1 MVKIQKCFDIFS
13 KICIQTEFPINTA
26 HILLARFE
34 KEKVNF
40 GIPTDST
47 PRLLL
52 WAGRTQA
59 AVEKVFDTLE
69 SKPLDAELIGL
80 LQNIQKYEQSGN
92 LYRGYTILEKNDANN
107 NSTAKSKTRI
117 IDHFDSEKRP
127 VVWLFTGMGS
137 QWTGMAESLLT
148 IDLFRETIYKL
159 HDILTPYGL
168 DLVNIV
174 TSVSKKTF
182 IFLNEI
188 CESMRV

>member
-1 MVKIQKCFDIFS
+1 MVKIQKYFDILS
-13 KICIQTEFPINTA
+13 KICIQTEFSINTA

-159 HDILTPYGL
+159 HDILTPFGL

-188 CESMRV
+188 CVVT

>member
-1 MVKIQKCFDIFS
+1 M
-13 KICIQTEFPINTA
+13 
-26 HILLARFE
+26 
-34 KEKVNF
+34 NF
-40 GIPTDST
+40 GIPADST

-107 NSTAKSKTRI
+107 NSTAKSKTRV

-148 IDLFRETIYKL
+148 IDLFRETIYKC

-174 TSVSKKTF
+174 TSVSKNTSTSF
-182 IFLNEI
+182 NEI
-188 CESMRV
+188 FTLLFILSILYDSDIVLGFRLYCFSLAFTC

>member
-1 MVKIQKCFDIFS
+1 M
-13 KICIQTEFPINTA
+13 
-26 HILLARFE
+26 
-34 KEKVNF
+34 
-40 GIPTDST
+40 
-47 PRLLL
+47 

-137 QWTGMAESLLT
+137 QVRVQNSCFFINVYFKQL
-148 IDLFRETIYKL
+148 I
-159 HDILTPYGL
+159 
-168 DLVNIV
+168 
-174 TSVSKKTF
+174 SVDG
-182 IFLNEI
+182 NG
-188 CESMRV
+188 

>member
-1 MVKIQKCFDIFS
+1 MVKMQKYYNIFS
-13 KICIQTEFPINTA
+13 KICIQTEFLINTA

-40 GIPTDST
+40 GIPADST

-137 QWTGMAESLLT
+137 Q
-148 IDLFRETIYKL
+148 
-159 HDILTPYGL
+159 
-168 DLVNIV
+168 V
-174 TSVSKKTF
+174 
-182 IFLNEI
+182 
-188 CESMRV
+188 RVQNSCFCR